1 MGLGRGGRRLGGRLF
16 RRHLL
21 GLILLSFSGLLGG
34 LGRRVVVLVHG
45 VAALRGDQAL
55 DERRLVALRRRAYGL
70 QRGPQLLDLH
80 ALGRARRG
88 GRVEGLGRRRR
99 LGLWRG
105 RGALCGDQSLDEH
118 GFRPLRVLDARGL
131 ERRAELLDLHALGQP
146 RGVLLVERGRRGLV
160 VVVIVAGRGALLR
173 GDEALDER
181 RLVALRVV
189 DARGLERCAQ
199 LFRFHA
205 FGLSRR
211 FFFVESF
218 SRRFVAIRRFVAR
231 RGLPF
236 HLCSL

>member
-1 MGLGRGGRRLGGRLF
+1 MAAL
-16 RRHLL
+16 
-21 GLILLSFSGLLGG
+21 
-34 LGRRVVVLVHG
+34 
-45 VAALRGDQAL
+45 VAAT
-55 DERRLVALRRRAYGL
+55 
-70 QRGPQLLDLH
+70 H
-80 ALGRARRG
+80 
-88 GRVEGLGRRRR
+88 VEASTRR

-105 RGALCGDQSLDEH
+105 RALRGDQSLDEH
-118 GFRPLRVLDARGL
+118 GFRPLRARDARGL

-160 VVVIVAGRGALLR
+160 VVIFRCRGALLR

-181 RLVALRVV
+181 RLVALGVV

-199 LFRFHA
+199 FFRFHA
-205 FGLSRR
+205 FGLPRR
-211 FFFVESF
+211 FLFVESF